1 MSEVTTEPGTAAGP
15 QEWVTLPD
23 VAERLDVPVTKVRQ
37 MLRERRLLGV
47 RTEGVLRVPAD
58 FVADGTLLK
67 GLPGL
72 LTVLFD
78 AGFDDDEALRWLY
91 TPDDSLPGTPVQ
103 ALAENRGREV
113 TRRAQAS
120 ARAARA
126 SAPAVRR
133 SARNRRAGRI

>member
-1 MSEVTTEPGTAAGP
+1 MSEPSTGTTAGP
-15 QEWVTLPD
+15 TQWLAVPD
-23 VAERLDVPVTKVRQ
+23 AAERLGVPVTKIRQ
-37 MLRERRLLGV
+37 MLRERRLLAV
-47 RTEGVLRVPAD
+47 RTNGVLQVPAD
-58 FVADGTLLK
+58 FIGEGVLLK

-78 AGFDDDEALRWLY
+78 GGFDDDEALRWLY

-120 ARAARA
+120 AF
-126 SAPAVRR
+126 
-133 SARNRRAGRI
+133 

>member
-1 MSEVTTEPGTAAGP
+1 MSESGTETSAGP
-15 QEWVTLPD
+15 TEWLAVPD
-23 VAERLDVPVTKVRQ
+23 AAERLGVPVTKIRQ
-37 MLRERRLLGV
+37 MLRERKILAV
-47 RTEGVLRVPAD
+47 RTKGVLQVPSEFIGEGV
-58 FVADGTLLK
+58 LLK

-120 ARAARA
+120 AF
-126 SAPAVRR
+126 
-133 SARNRRAGRI
+133 